1 MEPVFMALGEACG
14 IAAQKASEG
23 KVEVRGVNVPDMQRE
38 LLKRGA
44 VLLYECHPLRPN
56 AM

>member
-1 MEPVFMALGEACG
+1 MALGEACG